1 MKKFNIKE
9 SFRKGVKNK
18 RLRHG
23 SYSMGLALIVLAI
36 IVVINMAVNALPSK
50 FREFDLTG
58 QNLTQISSQTTE
70 VLDALTKD
78 VQIYLVAQSGQ
89 EDETTK
95 KLLDN
100 YAQASDH
107 IKFEVRDPVKNPA
120 FLNSYQDMD
129 LYNNSVIVECG
140 DRKKALSPDQI
151 YEYQMD
157 YTNYSSTVTGF
168 DGEGQITSAISYVT
182 SENLGKA
189 YTLTGH
195 DEAAMTDSL
204 KSLIQKQN
212 LETEDLNLI
221 TADQVPEDAD
231 FLLIFSPMADISAE
245 ESVKIQNYLTAG
257 GHAFIVA
264 GYTGGTPQPNLDALL
279 AGYGLE
285 RVEGVVVEGDPNH
298 YTGSGQAYIVPD
310 KESHEITSGLE
321 KYILMPMAQGL
332 QESQDHRDT
341 VQVSSLLKTSDAAY
355 SKPDP
360 ANVTTME
367 KEDGDIDGPFMI
379 GAAIT
384 ETVSAGEGNT
394 GMEDTGTEGADTAD
408 TDTEG
413 ADTDSTDTGNA
424 EDQSASKETRIVC
437 LTSELMFDQGID
449 SQVIGGNMELVGK
462 AVSWLTNGEEAAV
475 SIPSKSIDNTSL
487 SMTAMGSLLGFL
499 GCIVVIPLAVLVT
512 GLVIWLGRKNR

>member
-58 QNLTQISSQTTE
+58 QNLTQIGSQTTE
-70 VLDALTKD
+70 MLDALTKD
-78 VQIYLVAQSGQ
+78 VQIYLVVQSGQ

-95 KLLDN
+95 KLLEN
-100 YAQASDH
+100 YAGASSH
-107 IKFEVRDPVKNPA
+107 IKFEIRDPVKNPA
-120 FLNSYQDMD
+120 FLNSYQDME

-157 YTNYSSTVTGF
+157 YTTYSSTITGF

-189 YTLTGH
+189 YALTGH
-195 DEAAMTDSL
+195 DEIPMTDNL
-204 KSLIQKQN
+204 KSLMQKQN
-212 LETEDLNLI
+212 LEIEDLNLI
-221 TADQVPEDAD
+221 TAEQVPEDAD
-231 FLLIFSPMADISAE
+231 FLFVFSPMADLSSE
-245 ESVKIQNYLTAG
+245 ETAKIQNYLTAG

-279 AGYGLE
+279 ADYGLE

-310 KESHEITSGLE
+310 KESHEITDGLE
-321 KYILMPMAQGL
+321 KYVLMPMAQGL

-341 VQVSSLLKTSDAAY
+341 VQVSALLKTSDSSY

-367 KEDGDIDGPFMI
+367 KEDGDIDGPFMV
-379 GAAIT
+379 GAAVT
-384 ETVSAGEGNT
+384 ETVAEAG
-394 GMEDTGTEGADTAD
+394 DTAD
-408 TDTEG
+408 VEDMN
-413 ADTDSTDTGNA
+413 STDA
-424 EDQSASKETRIVC
+424 DSQSSSKETRIVC
-437 LTSELMFDQGID
+437 LTSELMFDQGTD
-449 SQVIGGNMELVGK
+449 AQVVGGNMELVGK
-462 AVSWLTNGEEAAV
+462 AVSWLTNGEEATV

-499 GCIVVIPLAVLVT
+499 GCIVVIPLAVLIT

>member
-58 QNLTQISSQTTE
+58 QNLTQIGSQTTE
-70 VLDALTKD
+70 MLDALTKD

-95 KLLDN
+95 KLLEN
-100 YAQASDH
+100 YAGASSH
-107 IKFEVRDPVKNPA
+107 IKFEIRDPVKNPA
-120 FLNSYQDMD
+120 FLNSYQDME

-157 YTNYSSTVTGF
+157 YTTYSSTITGF

-189 YTLTGH
+189 YALTGH
-195 DEAAMTDSL
+195 DEIPMTDNL
-204 KSLIQKQN
+204 KSLMQKQN
-212 LETEDLNLI
+212 LEIEDLNLI
-221 TADQVPEDAD
+221 TAEQVPEDAD
-231 FLLIFSPMADISAE
+231 FLFVFSPMADLSSE
-245 ESVKIQNYLTAG
+245 ETAKIQNYLTAG

-279 AGYGLE
+279 ADYGLE

-310 KESHEITSGLE
+310 KESHEITDGLE
-321 KYILMPMAQGL
+321 KYVLMPMAQGL

-341 VQVSSLLKTSDAAY
+341 VQVSALLKTSDSSY

-367 KEDGDIDGPFMI
+367 KEDGDIDGPFMV
-379 GAAIT
+379 GAAVT
-384 ETVSAGEGNT
+384 ETVAEAGDAADV
-394 GMEDTGTEGADTAD
+394 EDMN
-408 TDTEG
+408 
-413 ADTDSTDTGNA
+413 STDA
-424 EDQSASKETRIVC
+424 DSQSSSKETRIVC
-437 LTSELMFDQGID
+437 LTSELMFDQGTD
-449 SQVIGGNMELVGK
+449 AQVVGGNMELVGK

-499 GCIVVIPLAVLVT
+499 GCIVVIPLAVLIT

>member
-58 QNLTQISSQTTE
+58 QNLTQIGSQTTE
-70 VLDALTKD
+70 MLDALTKD

-95 KLLDN
+95 KLLEN
-100 YAQASDH
+100 YAGASSH
-107 IKFEVRDPVKNPA
+107 IKFEIRDPVKNPA
-120 FLNSYQDMD
+120 FLNSYQDME

-157 YTNYSSTVTGF
+157 YTTYSSTITGF

-189 YTLTGH
+189 YALTGH
-195 DEAAMTDSL
+195 DEIPMTDNL
-204 KSLIQKQN
+204 KSLMQKQN
-212 LETEDLNLI
+212 LEIEDLNLI
-221 TADQVPEDAD
+221 TAEQVPEDAD
-231 FLLIFSPMADISAE
+231 FLFVFSPMADLSSE
-245 ESVKIQNYLTAG
+245 ETAKIQNYLTAG

-279 AGYGLE
+279 ADYGLE

-310 KESHEITSGLE
+310 KESHEITGGLE
-321 KYILMPMAQGL
+321 KYVLMPMAQGL

-341 VQVSSLLKTSDAAY
+341 VQVSALLKTSDSSY

-367 KEDGDIDGPFMI
+367 KEDGDIDGPFMV
-379 GAAIT
+379 GAAVT
-384 ETVSAGEGNT
+384 ETVAEAGDST
-394 GMEDTGTEGADTAD
+394 DAEDTSDAEDMN
-408 TDTEG
+408 
-413 ADTDSTDTGNA
+413 STDTGS
-424 EDQSASKETRIVC
+424 QSSPKETRIVC
-437 LTSELMFDQGID
+437 LTSELMFDQGTD
-449 SQVIGGNMELVGK
+449 AQVVGGNMELVSK
-462 AVSWLTNGEEAAV
+462 AVSWLANGEEVTV

-499 GCIVVIPLAVLVT
+499 GCIVVIPLAVLIT

>member
-1 MKKFNIKE
+1 ME
-9 SFRKGVKNK
+9 
-18 RLRHG
+18 
-23 SYSMGLALIVLAI
+23 
-36 IVVINMAVNALPSK
+36 
-50 FREFDLTG
+50 
-58 QNLTQISSQTTE
+58 
-70 VLDALTKD
+70 
-78 VQIYLVAQSGQ
+78 
-89 EDETTK
+89 
-95 KLLDN
+95 
-100 YAQASDH
+100 
-107 IKFEVRDPVKNPA
+107 
-120 FLNSYQDMD
+120 

-157 YTNYSSTVTGF
+157 YTTYSSTITGF

-189 YTLTGH
+189 YALTGH
-195 DEAAMTDSL
+195 DEIPMTDNL
-204 KSLIQKQN
+204 KSLMQKQN
-212 LETEDLNLI
+212 LEIEDLNLI
-221 TADQVPEDAD
+221 TAEQVPEDAD
-231 FLLIFSPMADISAE
+231 FLFVFSPMADLSSE
-245 ESVKIQNYLTAG
+245 ETAKIQNYLTAG

-279 AGYGLE
+279 ADYGLE

-310 KESHEITSGLE
+310 KESHEITGGLE
-321 KYILMPMAQGL
+321 KYVLMPMAQGL

-341 VQVSSLLKTSDAAY
+341 VQVSALLKTSDSSY

-367 KEDGDIDGPFMI
+367 KEDGDIDGPFMV
-379 GAAIT
+379 GAAVT
-384 ETVSAGEGNT
+384 ETVAEAG
-394 GMEDTGTEGADTAD
+394 DTAD
-408 TDTEG
+408 VEDMN
-413 ADTDSTDTGNA
+413 STDA
-424 EDQSASKETRIVC
+424 DSQSSSKETRIVC
-437 LTSELMFDQGID
+437 LTSELMFDQGTD
-449 SQVIGGNMELVGK
+449 AQVVGGNMELVGK

-499 GCIVVIPLAVLVT
+499 GCIVVIPLAVLIT